1 MRAAHVVSVGSE
13 EVLDHVM
20 LRDEACHRRR
30 VGLVAD
36 LQRRGL
42 LRVQAEDRVQEPIV
56 LPPHNHVS
64 HRQPGAR
71 GTGAE
76 TIGDRVVWLWWWLWC
91 CADLAAGLRV
101 PLDLHHVLKDL
112 APVELEGDVQSA
124 AGRRHV

>member
-1 MRAAHVVSVGSE
+1 MYACVTHVVSVGSE

-20 LRDEACHRRR
+20 LRDEASHRRR

-42 LRVQAEDRVQEPIV
+42 LRVQPEDRVQEPIV

-64 HRQPGAR
+64 RRQPRAR

-76 TIGDRVVWLWWWLWC
+76 TIGDRVVWLCCWVWL
-91 CADLAAGLRV
+91 LR
-101 PLDLHHVLKDL
+101 
-112 APVELEGDVQSA
+112 
-124 AGRRHV
+124 